1 MQPGSEA
8 IQRPGGDGAGVA
20 SSRYPPPG
28 PRKWPCIEAGRPGAG
43 FCCLPIAGELRLNT
57 HFGLFTN
64 FRAAAAAGT
73 LLVITCDEDGG
84 RTTCPGGAV
93 A

>member
-1 MQPGSEA
+1 MGPGSRQA
-8 IQRPGGDGAGVA
+8 VIR
-20 SSRYPPPG
+20 PPG
-28 PRKWPCIEAGRPGAG
+28 RANGLALRQAGQGQA

-73 LLVITCDEDGG
+73 LLVITYDEHGG